1 MRIPRIH
8 HPQPLGEGETVQLES
23 GAAQHVARVLRLGV
37 GAELILFDGRGGHYP
52 AQIITVDKRHVEV
65 KLGQQHRTDNT
76 SPLRITLA
84 QGISKGERMD
94 FTIQKAVELG
104 VQRIVPLDTER
115 SVVRLKG
122 ERLERKH
129 QHWQGIIISACE
141 QSGRDVLPELLPSR
155 DLNQW
160 LGDEAEGVRL
170 LLDPYA
176 ERGISELTPGTE
188 ITLLIGP
195 EGGLSEQERQAA
207 QDAGYQGVR
216 LGPRVLRTETA
227 ALAAVAILQS
237 HWGDLG

>member
-8 HPQPLGEGETVQLES
+8 HPQPLGEGEIVHLES

-37 GAELILFDGRGGHYP
+37 GAELILFDGSGGHYL
-52 AQIITVDKRHVEV
+52 AAIIAVDKRHVEV
-65 KLGQQHRTDNT
+65 RLGKQHQTHNT

-104 VQRIVPLDTER
+104 VQRIVALDTER

-141 QSGRDVLPELLPSR
+141 QSGRDVPPELLPSR
-155 DLNQW
+155 GLPCW
-160 LGDEAEGVRL
+160 LRDETEGTRL

-176 ERGISELTPGTE
+176 EQGIAGLTPSTE

-227 ALAAVAILQS
+227 SLAAVAILQS